1 MTSISDAPVGR
12 SVWGFVLRSLSEVSA
27 AMIDPCGNDVQCP
40 PVVAR
45 KSVLIGFRGVGC
57 VGSRLQNA
65 TA

>member
-1 MTSISDAPVGR
+1 MPSVSNAPVGR
-12 SVWGFVLRSLSEVSA
+12 FVWGFVLRSLSEVSA
-27 AMIDPCGNDVQCP
+27 AMIDPCGNDVHCP

-45 KSVLIGFRGVGC
+45 KPVLMGFRGVGC